1 MARMIPAKVYT
12 GTNSKGEL
20 EIFQKLRDDPNTRDW
35 IVLHSLDIAQH
46 AKRLVGEA
54 DFVIIVPARGVLCL
68 EVKGAAK
75 VRREEG
81 LWYYGS
87 DPQPD
92 ARGPFKQAS
101 EAMHSLRNRIVSKD
115 PNLGSILFWSAVVFP
130 YLDLSISSNEW
141 HEWQVINGTTFHQQA
156 LSRSIL
162 SVLNRAREHVLKHG
176 VRWYRPETNEPT
188 PSQCNQI
195 ATILRPD
202 FEFFTPPKIQ
212 HEQLNIE
219 IKKYTEEQFI
229 ALDAMDNNSRV
240 IFSGPAGTGKT
251 LLAIEAAR
259 RSYLLK
265 RKVLFLC
272 FNKLL
277 GRRLEEDTTALK
289 PGVTVSNLHKYML
302 TVLGEKPSE
311 EHTSSKYWQEELPNL
326 AIEKLLQT
334 NTEQFIYDELIIDE
348 AQDIL
353 RGSYLDFL
361 DLSLKGGLSKGQWR
375 FFGDFERQAIYDSA
389 ADITLD
395 DAIKTRLGSPTVFS
409 LRVNCRNTPR
419 ITTLVELLGNL
430 TPGYSRVL
438 RPDDKIEPKLKYY
451 AGPNQQAHYLIETLD
466 ELLNA
471 GFAYSDI
478 AVLSTRANSFAAV
491 NKLEGEWAKR
501 LRPFDKAGKKH
512 IRYGSIHSFKGLESH
527 AVIVTDVEQI
537 AGERASS
544 LFYIAMTRPLKWLT
558 ILASM
563 AVRDEILQV
572 LLK

>member
-1 MARMIPAKVYT
+1 MARMIPARVYT
-12 GTNSKGEL
+12 ETKSKGEL
-20 EIFQKLRDDPNTRDW
+20 EIFQKLRDDPNTSDW

-46 AKRLVGEA
+46 VKRLAGEV
-54 DFVIIVPARGVLCL
+54 DFVIIVPSRGVICL
-68 EVKGAAK
+68 EVKAASHI
-75 VRREEG
+75 RREEG

-92 ARGPFKQAS
+92 ARGPFRQAS
-101 EAMHSLRNRIVSKD
+101 EAMHSLRDRIVSKVPD
-115 PNLGSILFWSAVVFP
+115 LGAILFWSSVVFP

-141 HEWQVINGTTFHQQA
+141 HDWQVINGTTFRQQA

-162 SVLNRAREHVLKHG
+162 SVFNKAREHVLNHG
-176 VRWYRPETNEPT
+176 ARWYRPEIKEPT

-195 ATILRPD
+195 AALLRPD

-212 HEQLNIE
+212 HEQLDTE

-229 ALDAMDNNSRV
+229 ALDAMDNNTRV

-259 RSYLLK
+259 RSYLLG

-272 FNKLL
+272 FNKQL
-277 GRRLEEDTTALK
+277 GRRLEDDTTALK
-289 PGVTVSNLHKYML
+289 QGVTVSNLHKYMV
-302 TVLGEKPSE
+302 TVSGENPPE
-311 EHTSSKYWQEELPNL
+311 EQTSSDYWQENLPNL
-326 AIEKLLQT
+326 AIEKLLQH
-334 NTEQFIYDELIIDE
+334 NTEQFVYDELIIDE

-353 RGSYLDFL
+353 RGNYLDFL

-375 FFGDFERQAIYDSA
+375 FFGDFERQAIYDSVT
-389 ADITLD
+389 DITLE
-395 DAIKTRLGSPTVFS
+395 DAIHTRLGSPTVFS

-419 ITTLVELLGNL
+419 ITTLVQLLGNL

-438 RPDDKIEPKLKYY
+438 RPDDKVEPKLKYY
-451 AGPNQQAHYLIETLD
+451 TDATQQAHYLVETLD
-466 ELLNA
+466 ELVKA
-471 GFAYSDI
+471 GFAYSDVV
-478 AVLSTRANSFAAV
+478 VLSTRSNSFAAA
-491 NKLEGEWAKR
+491 NKIEGEWASR
-501 LRPFDKAGKKH
+501 LRSFDDAGKKH
-512 IRYGSIHSFKGLESH
+512 IRYGSIHSFKGLESL
-527 AVIVTDVEQI
+527 AVVVTDVEQI

-558 ILASM
+558 ILASK
-563 AVRDEILQV
+563 AVRDEILYV